1 VERRNFLKW
10 TGIGLLASYF
20 PLALAA
26 CSNKSD
32 RNAVAEGAGKFTTIG
47 TTAQLKANGY
57 LLNKKSKVLVVQQDN
72 QLIALNS
79 ACTHRGCT
87 VKLDKSDNTLVCP
100 CHDAKFGLG
109 GEVLAKPAKTPL
121 PTYQVK
127 AENGEILVKI
137 T

>member
-32 RNAVAEGAGKFTTIG
+32 RNAVAEAEKFTTIG
-47 TTAQLKANGY
+47 TSAQLKANGY
-57 LLNKKSKVLVVQQDN
+57 LLNEKSKVLVVQQDN
-72 QLIALNS
+72 GLIAVNP

-121 PTYQVK
+121 LTYQVK
-127 AENGEILVKI
+127 EENGEVLVKI

>member
-32 RNAVAEGAGKFTTIG
+32 RNTVDAAEKFKTIG
-47 TTAQLKANGY
+47 TTAQLKADGY
-57 LLNKKSKVLVVQQDN
+57 LLNEKSKVLVVRQDN
-72 QLIALNS
+72 QLIAVNPT
-79 ACTHRGCT
+79 CTHRGCT
-87 VKLDKSDNTLVCP
+87 VKLDKSDNTLICP

-109 GEVLAKPAKTPL
+109 GEVLTKPAKTPL

-127 AENGEILVKI
+127 EENGAILVEI
-137 T
+137 A